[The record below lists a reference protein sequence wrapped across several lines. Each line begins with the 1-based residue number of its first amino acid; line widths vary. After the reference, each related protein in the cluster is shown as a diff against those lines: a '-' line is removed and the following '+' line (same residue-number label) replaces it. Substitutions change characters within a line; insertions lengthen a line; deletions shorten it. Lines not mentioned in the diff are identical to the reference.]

1 MTYLQVLFYF
11 QLRKSKKYTRKKTDQ
26 SNNDE
31 WTFQRKGRL
40 ISSRFSEI
48 NKCSKILKEQK
59 INKCPVHLAAIIMG
73 YPEFYPT
80 CQIKH
85 GINTE
90 VHAKAKYRTL
100 LTKSHLKFSFKDPGM
115 TVMEPR
121 LFISPSPDL
130 EVQCQCHG
138 PRLVKIKYLASIIRQ
153 VSSPKNCYHR
163 EVVDE
168 TLSLK
173 RSSPSFNQVR
183 DRCES
188 QIV

>member
-1 MTYLQVLFYF
+1 MIWVTYLQVLFYF
-11 QLRKSKKYTRKKTDQ
+11 QLRKSKKYTRKKTGQ

-31 WTFQRKGRL
+31 WTSQRKGRL

-59 INKCPVHLAAIIMG
+59 INKCPVHLAAIIKG
-73 YPEFYPT
+73 YSEFYPT

-100 LTKSHLKFSFKDPGM
+100 LTKSHLKFSFKHPGM

-130 EVQCQCHG
+130 EAQCQCHG
-138 PRLVKIKYLASIIRQ
+138 PRLVKIKYLASIIGR
-153 VSSPKNCYHR
+153 YH
-163 EVVDE
+163 
-168 TLSLK
+168 LLK
-173 RSSPSFNQVR
+173 IIII
-183 DRCES
+183 EKWWMKL
-188 QIV
+188 

>member
-183 DRCES
+183 DKCES